1 MNKNNGIIMYCYPGF
16 FFLLEMPEHTELDTE
31 HPDTMQFKNNIVRT
45 TDEIY
50 LLVVVPNGV

>member
-1 MNKNNGIIMYCYPGF
+1 MVSQCIVTQDF
-16 FFLLEMPEHTELDTE
+16 FFLLEMPEHIELDTQ
-31 HPDTMQFKNNIVRT
+31 HPDTMEFKNNIVRT

>member
-16 FFLLEMPEHTELDTE
+16 FFLLEMPEHTELDIE

>member
-31 HPDTMQFKNNIVRT
+31 YSDTKQFKNNIVRT